1 MTEQPLNINAT
12 FGPRYE
18 IVIANDVIGIDE
30 RFNLTLE
37 QREPLRIN
45 VGTGFNATPENNSGT
60 LDVTIIAQEVVNAYR
75 AVGYDGLFTQPNA
88 DSLSRYAG
96 ITRMATVIGDPID
109 VVRSGLMTE
118 AGWNWTPNQPV
129 FISVNGVITQ
139 TQPTAGNPV
148 RRIGWAI
155 SATQLNLDPYPII
168 GV

>member
-1 MTEQPLNINAT
+1 MTDVTLNAV

-18 IVIANDVIGIDE
+18 IVIANDIITLDE

-37 QREPLRIN
+37 QREPLRLN
-45 VGTGFNATPENNSGT
+45 VGTGFNATPTNNSGT
-60 LDVTIIAQEVVNAYR
+60 LDVTIIAQQVVNAYR

-96 ITRMATVIGDPID
+96 VTRMATVIGDPID
-109 VVRSGLMTE
+109 VVRQGLMTE

-129 FISVNGVITQ
+129 FISANGVITQ
-139 TQPTAGNPV
+139 TVPV
-148 RRIGWAI
+148 GTPIRRIGWAI
-155 SATQLNLDPYPII
+155 SATELNLDPYPII